1 MLKPSEEV
9 ARCFSRRQEL
19 GCSAVEVLS
28 AKTGLSHV
36 TSSRTK
42 IPKLRKSRSPVNA
55 FDVFDVQF
63 TGLFIKSFLL
73 KKKLTMHRLG
83 MVLWREIGFRFRA
96 VSNRFRRN
104 VMAVLAMDIRG
115 ICSNR
120 RKTKQ
125 SIHSAISSF

>member
-9 ARCFSRRQEL
+9 ARCRNPKIENALSQLTEL

-55 FDVFDVQF
+55 FNVFDVQF
-63 TGLFIKSFLL
+63 TGLLIK
-73 KKKLTMHRLG
+73 
-83 MVLWREIGFRFRA
+83 
-96 VSNRFRRN
+96 N
-104 VMAVLAMDIRG
+104 
-115 ICSNR
+115 
-120 RKTKQ
+120 
-125 SIHSAISSF
+125 